1 MEHFASGAI
10 QLELQF
16 SVCQCKDNLTVTTQ
30 KTDLPNDDGRSQT
43 SYKDLNDIR
52 VLVHKTD
59 TNRIKV
65 SSPTASAP
73 INWLELRVSNLVKVT
88 SSNRSSS
95 IIHQCPISNL
105 PISVQPSSSS
115 SSSTLLNG
123 ITSPTQSLKPS
134 IKVNKSKWKSAP
146 STGTQ
151 LLSEAL
157 SDSEIIIVSDE
168 FRRNATDHQ
177 EVVID
182 HKRKWMKLMKLQQ
195 QQLRLE
201 RMKAAAAATSI
212 EMNGNHNGS
221 LDNRSADETNHNRLD
236 GCNKSVALSRRGG
249 GSSSSGHQH
258 RHGRKQLVIVSDA
271 FRRDACRQTDG
282 VVVVVDDEVMSR
294 RRQRQLQQMR
304 KDGSQETSIDDVGN
318 KLTSHAFH
326 SYDEE
331 DESLE
336 RKQLDAIDGAEVG
349 AVDVIGN

>member
-1 MEHFASGAI
+1 M
-10 QLELQF
+10 
-16 SVCQCKDNLTVTTQ
+16 
-30 KTDLPNDDGRSQT
+30 
-43 SYKDLNDIR
+43 
-52 VLVHKTD
+52 HKND

-65 SSPTASAP
+65 SSQQNTAP

-88 SSNRSSS
+88 TSNRSSS
-95 IIHQCPISNL
+95 IVHQCSPAPIC
-105 PISVQPSSSS
+105 VQPT
-115 SSSTLLNG
+115 STSNG
-123 ITSPTQSLKPS
+123 IALPPAQPLKSSIKLTTKSRSKSATSPS
-134 IKVNKSKWKSAP
+134 
-146 STGTQ
+146 Q
-151 LLSEAL
+151 LSDAL

-201 RMKAAAAATSI
+201 RMRAAASSG
-212 EMNGNHNGS
+212 EMNGNHNAAQ
-221 LDNRSADETNHNRLD
+221 LDNRIADETNS
-236 GCNKSVALSRRGG
+236 KTMPMARRGG
-249 GSSSSGHQH
+249 GGGHQH

-282 VVVVVDDEVMSR
+282 VVVVVDDATVSR

-304 KDGSQETSIDDVGN
+304 KDGSQETSVDDVGN

-331 DESLE
+331 DEALE
-336 RKQLDAIDGAEVG
+336 RKQLDGVNNGGVGAEVA
-349 AVDVIGN
+349 AVELIGN